1 MTVLELC
8 SCDGAPAQLPP
19 TPLPAHPEVHQA
31 GRSELFISW
40 ALSCPVLPQGRN
52 ASEQVKM
59 LQRIEEHNAKQPL
72 PQKIRVSVEIEK
84 PREELFQLFSYGEV
98 VSVLQLLLPVSS

>member
-1 MTVLELC
+1 MTVLGLC
-8 SCDGAPAQLPP
+8 SCNGAPAQLPP
-19 TPLPAHPEVHQA
+19 TPLPAHPEFYQG
-31 GRSELFISW
+31 GRSGLFTGW

-59 LQRIEEHNAKQPL
+59 LQRIDEYNARQPP
-72 PQKIRVSVEIEK
+72 PQKVRVSVEIEK

-98 VSVLQLLLPVSS
+98 VSVPQLLLPISS